1 MRVALV
7 CPYSWSVP
15 GGVQSHVSGLAR
27 ELRRRGHDVDVLAPA
42 DGPAPGVVGL
52 GRSVPIPDNGSVQ
65 RVALSPAA
73 AARTIRVLR
82 RARYDVVH
90 LHEPM
95 LPAPC
100 LTALALRPA
109 PLVGTFH
116 MAAEARRWYRVFGT
130 LCRRALARLDVRI
143 AVSEAARRYVAASCP
158 GEYAVVPNGVARPRT
173 AARAGAPDAPPRIL
187 FVGRP
192 EPRKG
197 LPVLLEAFASVDGG
211 ARLDL
216 VGPDGDFGER
226 VTAHGRVD
234 DARRA
239 ELLRGA
245 SVLCAPSLRAE
256 SFGLVLVEAMAA
268 GVPVVASD
276 LPAYRAVLPEN
287 CGELVPPGDPP
298 ALALALERLL
308 ADRDLRAHMAAAG
321 PAEAAR
327 YDWERVAGR
336 ILELYEQAIH
346 RSCLRASP
354 ANSFRRAA

>member
-1 MRVALV
+1 M
-7 CPYSWSVP
+7 
-15 GGVQSHVSGLAR
+15 
-27 ELRRRGHDVDVLAPA
+27 
-42 DGPAPGVVGL
+42 
-52 GRSVPIPDNGSVQ
+52 
-65 RVALSPAA
+65 
-73 AARTIRVLR
+73 
-82 RARYDVVH
+82 
-90 LHEPM
+90 
-95 LPAPC
+95 
-100 LTALALRPA
+100 
-109 PLVGTFH
+109 
-116 MAAEARRWYRVFGT
+116 
-130 LCRRALARLDVRI
+130 
-143 AVSEAARRYVAASCP
+143 
-158 GEYAVVPNGVARPRT
+158 PNGVARPRT